1 MPREPFR
8 VMFLQVSVILFS
20 EGGGSASR
28 GVCLQGRGSVS
39 RGFVQNPP
47 PPHEIVKQVVS
58 ILLESFLVYD
68 WFG

>member
-20 EGGGSASR
+20 GGLPRGGGSASR

-39 RGFVQNPP
+39 RGVVQNPP
-47 PPHEIVKQVVS
+47 PPRNSKAGGKHPTGKLS
-58 ILLESFLVYD
+58 RL
-68 WFG
+68 